1 MNEEK
6 ICYLIL
12 AYNDPEN
19 LYRLINR
26 LNNRADFYIHIDK
39 KSEIKE
45 FTTLFEDYPNVIFI
59 KDRVKVYWGGFSI
72 VQAELN
78 LVETALSK
86 NNPYMR
92 YVLLSGSDYPI
103 KDTKEIHRFFEQNKD
118 TEFIRG
124 INLDELENKE
134 LFGLHIDLWQK
145 HDYPWINKANTKSFK
160 LFRAAIN
167 RVLRKFPLP
176 KSIRHH
182 KFDLYHGSQWWALT
196 ENCLRELLDTYHSNE
211 RDYLNFKIGFASDEK
226 FFHTLFFNSSYASKN
241 QVNGP
246 DQPIAVK
253 DRTETSMQTSLLANI
268 HIIDKSMTKW
278 FSYKDF
284 DEIIASDKLFV
295 RKVSTEKS
303 EKLLDAIDQHILGNE
318 VKANEQIE

>member
-12 AYNDPEN
+12 AYDDPKN
-19 LYRLINR
+19 LYRLVNR
-26 LNNRADFYIHIDK
+26 LNDRADFYIHIDK

-45 FTTLFEDYPNVIFI
+45 FTTLFEEYPNVTFI

-86 NNPYMR
+86 NNSYMR

-103 KDTKEIHRFFEQNKD
+103 KDTKEIHHFFEQNND

-124 INLDELENKE
+124 INLDRLENKE

-145 HDYPWINKANTKSFK
+145 HDYPWINKANTKTFK
-160 LFRAAIN
+160 IFRAVIN
-167 RVLRKFPLP
+167 RVLRKFSLP

-196 ENCLRELLDTYHSNE
+196 NGCIRELVDTYRANE

-226 FFHTLFFNSSYASKN
+226 FFHTLFFNSSYRNRN

-253 DRTETSMQTSLLANI
+253 DRTETSRQTSLLANI
-268 HIIDKSMTKW
+268 HIIDQSMTKW
-278 FSYKDF
+278 FSDKDF
-284 DEIIASDKLFV
+284 DEIKASDKLFV

-303 EKLLDAIDQHILGNE
+303 EKLLDAIDQQILENE
-318 VKANEQIE
+318 VNTNE

>member
-26 LNNRADFYIHIDK
+26 LNDRADFYIHIDK

-45 FTTLFEDYPNVIFI
+45 FTTLFEDYPNVTFI

-86 NNPYMR
+86 NNSYMR

-134 LFGLHIDLWQK
+134 LFGLHID
-145 HDYPWINKANTKSFK
+145 YSSTK
-160 LFRAAIN
+160 
-167 RVLRKFPLP
+167 
-176 KSIRHH
+176 
-182 KFDLYHGSQWWALT
+182 
-196 ENCLRELLDTYHSNE
+196 
-211 RDYLNFKIGFASDEK
+211 
-226 FFHTLFFNSSYASKN
+226 
-241 QVNGP
+241 
-246 DQPIAVK
+246 
-253 DRTETSMQTSLLANI
+253 
-268 HIIDKSMTKW
+268 
-278 FSYKDF
+278 
-284 DEIIASDKLFV
+284 
-295 RKVSTEKS
+295 
-303 EKLLDAIDQHILGNE
+303 
-318 VKANEQIE
+318 